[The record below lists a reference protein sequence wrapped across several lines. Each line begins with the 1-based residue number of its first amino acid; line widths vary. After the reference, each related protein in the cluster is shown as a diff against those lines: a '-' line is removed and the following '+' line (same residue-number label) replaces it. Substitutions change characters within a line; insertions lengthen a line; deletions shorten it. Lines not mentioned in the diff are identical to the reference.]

1 MARIAC
7 TTLVIVLLSVLVG
20 CQSTDSG
27 KGLLMPTSTRSALGS
42 APTVQITG
50 KSEADIVEHMAVNRQ
65 SYRQGLE
72 LLVEYY
78 AKTGNSTKLN
88 LAKKELDAMN
98 SVPQYKY
105 ILAAV
110 TEGPNLRAS
119 VSIPEA
125 DEFFADAYLLQKK
138 AGELVIL
145 KDNNLLRQAL
155 DRYDRLIKEYPT
167 SNKIDDA
174 AFQAALIYEH
184 FKDYSY
190 ALIYYQRAYQWDPDT
205 ANPARFRA
213 ARILD
218 KYQHRRAEALEL
230 YRQALEE
237 EAEFVE
243 WKEFAIKRIREITQS
258 ASSR

>member
-1 MARIAC
+1 MARITC
-7 TTLVIVLLSVLVG
+7 TTLVIILLNVLAG

-27 KGLLMPTSTRSALGS
+27 KGLLMPTRTKTSLGS
-42 APTVQITG
+42 APTVKITG
-50 KSEADIVEHMAVNRQ
+50 TSEADIVEHMAVNRQ

-78 AKTGNSTKLN
+78 TRTGNNTKLT
-88 LAKKELDAMN
+88 LAKKELEAMN
-98 SVPQYKY
+98 RVPQYKY
-105 ILAAV
+105 IVAAV

-125 DEFFADAYLLQKK
+125 DEFFEDTYLLQKK
-138 AGELVIL
+138 AGELVII
-145 KDNNLLRQAL
+145 KDDNLLRQAL

-167 SNKIDDA
+167 SDKIDDA
-174 AFQAALIYEH
+174 AFQAAVIYEH

-190 ALIYYQRAYQWDPDT
+190 ALIYYQRAYQWDPYT
-205 ANPARFRA
+205 AHPARFRA

-218 KYQHRRAEALEL
+218 KYLHRRAEALEL

-237 EAEFVE
+237 EAEFEE
-243 WKEFAIKRIREITQS
+243 WKEFAKKRIKEITKS
-258 ASSR
+258 E